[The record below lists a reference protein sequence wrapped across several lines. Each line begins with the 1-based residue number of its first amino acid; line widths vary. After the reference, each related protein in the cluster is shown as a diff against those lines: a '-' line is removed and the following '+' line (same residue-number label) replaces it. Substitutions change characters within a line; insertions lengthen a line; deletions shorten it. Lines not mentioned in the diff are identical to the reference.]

1 MQEAVPEGRGTMAA
15 ILGLS
20 NESVEAAC
28 EEASSFGVVQAVNYN
43 CPGQLVIAGEV
54 EAVEKA
60 VEIAKE
66 RGAKKAML
74 LPVSA
79 PFHTL
84 LLKPAGDQLKKE
96 LDEIIISELKIPLV
110 NNVMATYSKDASET
124 YEMLVRQVSS
134 PVRWEASIRRLI
146 ADGVDTF
153 IEVGPGKSL
162 NKFIKRIDKTVVK
175 LNVEDIESL
184 KKTLEALEVHI

>member
-1 MQEAVPEGRGTMAA
+1 
-15 ILGLS
+15 
-20 NESVEAAC
+20 
-28 EEASSFGVVQAVNYN
+28 
-43 CPGQLVIAGEV
+43 
-54 EAVEKA
+54 
-60 VEIAKE
+60 
-66 RGAKKAML
+66 
-74 LPVSA
+74 
-79 PFHTL
+79 L